1 MSAINRGRHTY
12 FTSIAVSLALILASS
27 TAWAKT
33 KTCPTKIKR
42 CGCLIKASKVFTVTV
57 ALTSS
62 SASIACID
70 ITAPNVVLNLGGNN
84 LTGPGGAV
92 TAAGVHV
99 ESSAKN
105 VFIEA
110 KNAKITGFDNGIED
124 DADGMTFDAGSL
136 NGNSANG
143 MLINGASN
151 SALDDSLANTN
162 GVAGVLIMNGS
173 NDQVHDSDT
182 DSNALYGVEID
193 GGSANVVQDT
203 NVKSNGTYGIWIRG
217 SSSNRVHDVDATL
230 NANTGIYIGCAD
242 TTGPGGACSTPGTG
256 TLNVLEDGPVSGNSV
271 AGIGIDTGD
280 LQTQVGHNNTAGN
293 GTDLVDENA
302 SCGTNLWFLNKFTT
316 ASQVCIH

>member
-1 MSAINRGRHTY
+1 
-12 FTSIAVSLALILASS
+12 
-27 TAWAKT
+27 
-33 KTCPTKIKR
+33 
-42 CGCLIKASKVFTVTV
+42 VTV

-84 LTGPGGAV
+84 LTGPGGVV

-110 KNAKITGFDNGIED
+110 KNAKITGFDNGIQD

-151 SALDDSLANTN
+151 SALDDSFANTN
-162 GVAGVLIMNGS
+162 GVAGVFIMNGS
-173 NDQVHDSDT
+173 NNQVHDSDT
-182 DSNALYGVEID
+182 DSNTHYGVEIN
-193 GGSANVVQDT
+193 GGNNNVVQ
-203 NVKSNGTYGIWIRG
+203 NSNANSNGFYGIWIRA
-217 SSSNRVHDVDATL
+217 SSSNRAHDIDAKT
-230 NANTGIYIGCAD
+230 NGNSGIYIGCAD
-242 TTGPGGACSTPGTG
+242 TAGPGGACSTPGTG
-256 TLNVLEDGPVSGNSV
+256 NLNVLENVPVSGNSV

-280 LQTQVGHNNTAGN
+280 LQNQVGHNNTGGN
-293 GTDLVDENA
+293 GTDLVDKNA
-302 SCGTNLWFLNKFTT
+302 ACGTNLWFLNKFTT